1 MNSTNNEILLLKGYK
16 MTELGPLPEEW
27 EVIKPKEYFKEI
39 KIKVGLE
46 NRDKYRPVAVGE
58 LGLRFREEI
67 YKNKVKLTENTD
79 KYLIFPYCSICF
91 GLGAKTLAVDVNCE
105 KNSKYSV
112 SAAYKIFAFD
122 EKIFNPIF
130 LRSYIKHVQHLW
142 GSRLLVQSVRQGKK
156 IDKIIFNELP
166 LPLPPLSE
174 QQKIAAVLSAV
185 QEAKE
190 KTRAVIDATK
200 TLKKSMMKHLFT
212 YGPVSPVETKNVPLK
227 ETEIGPV
234 PEEWEVVRLGEVFD
248 VQQGKQLSEKESK
261 EGKIRKPFLRTSNLN
276 WGYIDISSIDE
287 MYFTLEEFNKLKLES
302 GDILICEGGDIG
314 RTALYRGELV
324 ECAYQNHLHR
334 LRPKKDNVDVKFF
347 VLWMNYAINQ
357 RKMYTHSAN
366 RTTIPNLSGSR
377 LKEFIFPLPL
387 LPVQQKIASILSA
400 IDEKIQAEEAKE
412 KALEDLFRSLLSH
425 LMSGKIRVKD
435 LVIGD

>member
-1 MNSTNNEILLLKGYK
+1 MIMNSINDEILLPQGYK

-27 EVIKPKEYFKEI
+27 EV
-39 KIKVGLE
+39 
-46 NRDKYRPVAVGE
+46 
-58 LGLRFREEI
+58 
-67 YKNKVKLTENTD
+67 VKLGEVCKVDWGNTSLT
-79 KYLIFPYCSICF
+79 KKLYTANGYPAF
-91 GLGAKTLAVDVNCE
+91 
-105 KNSKYSV
+105 
-112 SAAYKIFAFD
+112 SAAGNDGFLDFYEHDGEAVILSAIGARSGKCFYASGKWTAIKNTIVIKSNNETKI
-122 EKIFNPIF
+122 NLLF
-130 LRSYIKHVQHLW
+130 LYFFVNNENYWHKS
-142 GSRLLVQSVRQGKK
+142 GSGQPFISIGVAQKQK
-156 IDKIIFNELP
+156 
-166 LPLPPLSE
+166 LPLPPLPE
-174 QQKIAAVLSAV
+174 QQKMAAVLSAV

-200 TLKKSMMKHLFT
+200 ALKKSMMKHLFT
-212 YGPVSPVETKNVPLK
+212 YGPVSPEEIENVPLK
-227 ETEIGPV
+227 ETEIGLV
-234 PEEWEVVRLGEVFD
+234 PEDWEVVKLGEVFD

-287 MYFTLEEFNKLKLES
+287 MYFTSEEFNKLKLES

>member
-1 MNSTNNEILLLKGYK
+1 
-16 MTELGPLPEEW
+16 
-27 EVIKPKEYFKEI
+27 
-39 KIKVGLE
+39 
-46 NRDKYRPVAVGE
+46 
-58 LGLRFREEI
+58 
-67 YKNKVKLTENTD
+67 
-79 KYLIFPYCSICF
+79 
-91 GLGAKTLAVDVNCE
+91 
-105 KNSKYSV
+105 
-112 SAAYKIFAFD
+112 
-122 EKIFNPIF
+122 
-130 LRSYIKHVQHLW
+130 
-142 GSRLLVQSVRQGKK
+142 
-156 IDKIIFNELP
+156 
-166 LPLPPLSE
+166 
-174 QQKIAAVLSAV
+174 
-185 QEAKE
+185 
-190 KTRAVIDATK
+190 VIDATK
-200 TLKKSMMKHLFT
+200 ALKKSMMKHLFT
-212 YGPVSPVETKNVPLK
+212 YGPVSPEEIENVPLK
-227 ETEIGPV
+227 ETEIGLV
-234 PEEWEVVRLGEVFD
+234 QEDWEVVKLGEVFD

-287 MYFTLEEFNKLKLES
+287 MYFTSEEFNKLKLES

>member
-1 MNSTNNEILLLKGYK
+1 MNSTDNEILPQGYK

-166 LPLPPLSE
+166 LPLPPLPE

-190 KTRAVIDATK
+190 KTQAVIDATK
-200 TLKKSMMKHLFT
+200 ALKKSMMKHLFT
-212 YGPVSPVETKNVPLK
+212 YGPVPPEETKNVPLK
-227 ETEIGPV
+227 ETEIGSV
-234 PEEWEVVRLGEVFD
+234 PKEWEVVKLGEVGNIITGNTPSKNNKEYWDNGTIDFIKPPD
-248 VQQGKQLSEKESK
+248 LQNQKIVTFSEKISNSAVRKARIVNKGTILVSCIGIIGRVGLSLKSLAFNQQINAIVPNENIYNQFLFYVIQVQQKQIENLASFTTVPIVSK
-261 EGKIRKPFLRTSNLN
+261 AKFSTVKIPFPP
-276 WGYIDISSIDE
+276 
-287 MYFTLEEFNKLKLES
+287 F
-302 GDILICEGGDIG
+302 
-314 RTALYRGELV
+314 
-324 ECAYQNHLHR
+324 
-334 LRPKKDNVDVKFF
+334 
-347 VLWMNYAINQ
+347 
-357 RKMYTHSAN
+357 
-366 RTTIPNLSGSR
+366 
-377 LKEFIFPLPL
+377 
-387 LPVQQKIASILSA
+387 PVQRKIASILSA
-400 IDEKIQAEEAKE
+400 IDEKIQAEEAKK

-425 LMSGKIRVKD
+425 LMNGKIRVKD